1 MTRFDRIT
9 STKNALIDFL
19 CQFND
24 VGFTAA
30 EETCKKCSDRTCASC
45 RKTIKE
51 NITDYLNTNLE

>member
-51 NITDYLNTNLE
+51 NKKWQM